1 MRCIKSKRGAMEM
14 SVGTLVTI
22 VLLMIV
28 LGLGVIL
35 VQKIFGGATDSV
47 DSINSQIKSKI
58 DNLFN
63 SENKD
68 LVVSLGS
75 QNSGKVKQGTKNFG
89 FVVGFAPGD
98 AVALQNLNNCFYD
111 ISAINTGTYCSKLQ
125 GFNPQ
130 MVEGWFITGVR
141 KVAFN
146 DIQGG
151 VAYDLIKMDI
161 PDTTP
166 TCTQRYNIDVTCG
179 TYQARTFF
187 DIEIVKKGFL

>member
-1 MRCIKSKRGAMEM
+1 MEM

-47 DSINSQIKSKI
+47 DSINSQVKSQI

-98 AVALQNLNNCFYD
+98 PTALQNLNACKYTITAVN
-111 ISAINTGTYCSKLQ
+111 SGSYCSRLQ
-125 GFNPQ
+125 GFNTNV
-130 MVEGWFITGVR
+130 VEGWFVTGAGR
-141 KVAFN
+141 GVAFSE
-146 DIQGG
+146 IQRG
-151 VAYDLIKMDI
+151 VAYELVIMDI
-161 PDTTP
+161 PDTAP
-166 TCTQRYNIDVTCG
+166 TCTQRYNLDVTCG
-179 TYQARTFF
+179 TYSTKTFF
-187 DIEIVKKGFL
+187 DIQIVKKGFL